1 MKITAKTKL
10 LGLFADPAD
19 HSKSPAIFNSIF
31 EKYGMDYAYFA
42 FRIPEGAISDA
53 MKVVRCLDMRGVNI
67 SMPHKEA
74 VIPCLDEISEEA
86 KFCGAV
92 NTVVNE
98 DGTLK
103 GYNTDI
109 YGAVKAVEALGV
121 DIEGS
126 RITLLGLGGAGKA
139 VLRGIAEKS
148 PKRVN
153 VFVRGI
159 DALSLGKT
167 ENAFRAAEALAF
179 VEKTKGLTGVNI
191 EVLDIENLDTL
202 KSTLADTEILINAT
216 GIGMGK
222 DEGKSLVP
230 DASYL
235 KNRPAVLDVI
245 YAPEKTR
252 LLEQAEEAGCIFSNG
267 LNMLIYQ
274 AERAFKLL
282 IGEEVKIEDI
292 FESIKDKWKRSRDA

>member
-19 HSKSPAIFNSIF
+19 HSKSPAIFNYIF

-42 FRIPEGAISDA
+42 FRIPEGHIADA
-53 MKVVRCLDMRGVNI
+53 MKVVRCLDMGGVNI

-74 VIPCLDEISEEA
+74 VIACIDEISDA
-86 KFCGAV
+86 ANFCGAV

-98 DGTLK
+98 GGRLK

-121 DIEGS
+121 DIEGA
-126 RITLLGLGGAGKA
+126 RIALLGLGGAGKA
-139 VLRGIAEKS
+139 ILTGLSEKKPES
-148 PKRVN
+148 IK
-153 VFVRGI
+153 VFVRGM
-159 DALSLGKT
+159 DALSSGKS
-167 ENAFRAAEALAF
+167 ENAFRAAEIVAF
-179 VEKTKGLTGVNI
+179 VEKAKEKTGVNI

-202 KSTLADTEILINAT
+202 KNALADADILINAT

-230 DASYL
+230 DTSYL
-235 KNRPAVLDVI
+235 KNKPAVLDVI
-245 YAPEKTR
+245 YAPEKTK
-252 LLEQAEEAGCIFSNG
+252 LLEQAEESGCIFSNG
-267 LNMLIYQ
+267 LNMLMYQ
-274 AERAFKLL
+274 AEQAFRLL
-282 IGEEVKIEDI
+282 IGEEIKIEDI
-292 FESIKDKWKRSRDA
+292 FESIKDK